1 MRSGVP
7 AVMPTERSE
16 KAAGTSDVGLMHLCR
31 LKPDLRISEVRG
43 GVCAKVDG
51 R

>member
-7 AVMPTERSE
+7 AVMPAERSE
-16 KAAGTSDVGLMHLCR
+16 QAAGTSDVGLMHLCR
-31 LKPDLRISEVRG
+31 LKHDLRISQVRG
-43 GVCAKVDG
+43 GVCAEMDG